1 MQRVFFFQILL
12 NTDFVSEVD
21 LNLNSKA
28 VPLVMILAKQERLR
42 IILQHF
48 QFQAVCLSLTDILKS
63 GIPDQVNQV
72 NQVR

>member
-1 MQRVFFFQILL
+1 MTTKKMQRVFFFQTLL

-48 QFQAVCLSLTDILKS
+48 QLLSE
-63 GIPDQVNQV
+63 PDRYT
-72 NQVR
+72 QVRYP